1 MSYISAI
8 VPSKHDNIVRVWE
21 RDSSGDRITLEYE
34 APYFFYID
42 DEDGEF
48 TTIYDTKVTKID
60 CGTNRKLFYKKR
72 NEYQDKGITVWESD
86 IGAELRVLSS
96 EYYDKP
102 APKLNVTFLDIENN
116 YSLEQGYSGP
126 KNPYAEI
133 NAISLF
139 HEHTN
144 TMISLSVPPDD
155 GIPWTNE
162 LLEQA
167 CNDILP
173 LPIEY
178 KTIFIVCRTEKE
190 LLEAFLNEIKDS
202 DLLVGWNSMQFDHPF
217 IGKRIEI
224 ALGEHRLRD
233 LSFPNAE
240 FPYFSDEETDFSK
253 LIRKKNPLAEAQTYI
268 KLNTS
273 GRMLADYMI
282 LFKKYEPTERASYK
296 LSSISDEVL
305 VDEHGNPTLPKL
317 EYSGALH
324 DLYVKDFAFF
334 VRYNIRDSEI
344 LHGFEMKLGY
354 VELANE
360 MYHMSCGLFQHVGGT
375 LKLAELAITNHCH
388 HVIKRVVNNTPRD
401 VENRKIEGALVLLP
415 QIGLHEMLGS
425 IDVTSLYPNSIIS
438 INASIEQIR
447 GQFIEE
453 ASAWIGII
461 SDSDEEFTLVMEK
474 TGEEI
479 IATGVEWKEFLIQQ
493 KWVIS
498 GFGTVFDQ
506 SSGRGIVPIVLADWF
521 IRRKDYQKKKKA
533 ADRKLEELV
542 KKYKHE

>member
-8 VPSKHDNIVRVWE
+8 VPSKQDNIVRVWE
-21 RDSSGDRITLEYE
+21 RDPSGDRIILEYD
-34 APYFFYID
+34 APYFFYIN

-60 CGTNRKLFYKKR
+60 CGMNRKQFYKKR
-72 NEYQDKGITVWESD
+72 NEYQDKGIVVWESD

-96 EYYDKP
+96 EYYEVP
-102 APKLNVTFLDIENN
+102 APKLHVTHLDIENN
-116 YSLEQGYSGP
+116 YSLELGYSGP

-144 TMISLSVPPDD
+144 TMISLSIPPDD
-155 GIPWTNE
+155 GIQWTNE

-173 LPIEY
+173 LPTEY
-178 KTIFIVCRTEKE
+178 KTIFIVCRDEGE
-190 LLEAFLNEIKDS
+190 LLDTLLTEIKDS
-202 DLLVGWNSMQFDHPF
+202 DLLVGWNSQQFDFSF

-224 ALGEHRLRD
+224 VLGEHRLRD

-240 FPYFSDEETDFSK
+240 APYFSDEETDFSK

-273 GRMLADYMI
+273 GRMLADYMV
-282 LFKKYEPTERASYK
+282 LFKKYEPAERASYK

-305 VDEHGNPTLPKL
+305 VDEHGTPTLPKL

-344 LHGFEMKLGY
+344 LHGFEQKLGY
-354 VELANE
+354 VELANQ

-388 HVIKRVVNNTPRD
+388 HVIKRVVNNNTTPEFSSR
-401 VENRKIEGALVLLP
+401 IEGALVLLP
-415 QIGLHEMLGS
+415 QIGMHDYLGS
-425 IDVTSLYPNSIIS
+425 IDINSLYPTAIRS
-438 INASIEQIR
+438 INISPEKIR
-447 GQFIEE
+447 GQFNEKEE
-453 ASAWIGII
+453 ASAALLNN
-461 SDSDEEFTLVMEK
+461 SDTELTLVIEK

-479 IATGVEWKEFLIQQ
+479 TATAAEWKEYLLDA
-493 KWVIS
+493 KWAVS
-498 GFGTVFDQ
+498 GYGTVFDQ
-506 SSGRGIVPIVLADWF
+506 DAEGIIPNVLSNWF
-521 IRRKDYQKKKKA
+521 KMRKQYQKQKKEAGDKMT
-533 ADRKLEELV
+533 EIV
-542 KKYKHE
+542 KKYKNAS